1 MKQIIKI
8 NITYWKKMFKLPIEE
23 MQLQITSKVHNVH
36 EDFKSSD
43 IQCLIRK

>member
-1 MKQIIKI
+1 MLE
-8 NITYWKKMFKLPIEE
+8 KMFTLPIEE
-23 MQLQITSKVHNVH
+23 MQLQIISKVHKVH